1 MSSEEKQLQNVD
13 HKLGL
18 YLLYSSFVEPF
29 RFGKIKIVIQQIIL
43 TINYPTV
50 LKSNEK
56 QNKNKKKKL
65 YII

>member
-50 LKSNEK
+50 LN
-56 QNKNKKKKL
+56 QMKNKIRTRKKKSCT
-65 YII
+65 